1 MTLYAHARSLI
12 SLPLLLCLTEFQSSI
27 YSNGT
32 LALTSQIGSRAKLS
46 IMQIVENGSNRS
58 EFVAIYETLN
68 GNLLVF
74 KMNLQSIQAE

>member
-12 SLPLLLCLTEFQSSI
+12 SLPLLLCLTEFQLSI

-32 LALTSQIGSRAKLS
+32 SALTSQIGSRAKLS

-58 EFVAIYETLN
+58 EFVAIYGTLN
-68 GNLLVF
+68 GNLLVGV
-74 KMNLQSIQAE
+74 